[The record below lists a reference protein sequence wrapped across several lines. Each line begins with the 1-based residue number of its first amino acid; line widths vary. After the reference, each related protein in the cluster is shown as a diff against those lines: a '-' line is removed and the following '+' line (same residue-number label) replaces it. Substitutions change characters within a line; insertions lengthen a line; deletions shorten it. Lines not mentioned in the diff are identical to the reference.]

1 MKNLNISVNLK
12 DNYTLGLL
20 CSDRIVIFSFYDE
33 RVLDTVLRNY
43 VTDYKVL
50 SFVKFNK
57 VSYEIINR
65 ILKSFLEG

>member
-20 CSDRIVIFSFYDE
+20 CPDRIVIISFYDE

-50 SFVKFNK
+50 SFVKFNN
-57 VSYEIINR
+57 VSYEIIHR
-65 ILKSFLEG
+65 ILKSFLEA